1 MQFTLNDVEEETMM
15 KEWLRTACFG
25 MMVGVLVAAFGCA
38 AMEPVPPLPST
49 PVSVS
54 TFTSVAGMWAGILK
68 ATPRLKQDDW
78 LMVLIHDD
86 GSYQFKSVRT
96 IGIMQGQGTFTLADG
111 KLKVENEH
119 GRIVATL
126 YEEGGRRML
135 KVEGA
140 TKDGTQY
147 SADLEPKK

>member
-1 MQFTLNDVEEETMM
+1 M
-15 KEWLRTACFG
+15 KDWFRAACFG
-25 MMVGVLVAAFGCA
+25 TLVGVFAASIGCA
-38 AMEPVPPLPST
+38 PIEQPPPPPST

-54 TFTSVAGMWAGILK
+54 AFTSVAGKWAGILK
-68 ATPRLKQDDW
+68 ATPRLRHDDW
-78 LMVLIHDD
+78 VTMVIHND

-111 KLKVENEH
+111 KLRSETER
-119 GRIVATL
+119 GWIVATL

-140 TKDGTQY
+140 TKEGEQY
-147 SADLEPKK
+147 SADLDPTK